1 MLIQKLDAY
10 FHYFFLAGNSLE
22 IRLKFGLIC
31 INMKIMSGD
40 IFFKRLD
47 LILSIPR
54 ALLFFKQLIQLRI
67 YDSEVDKNFTSIL
80 YGFVQ
85 LKSAV

>member
-1 MLIQKLDAY
+1 
-10 FHYFFLAGNSLE
+10 
-22 IRLKFGLIC
+22 
-31 INMKIMSGD
+31 MSGD